1 MGMNNEKKHKVVI
14 IGGGFA
20 GISCA
25 RELAKKA
32 PSFVE
37 IILISNKSYFEY
49 YPALY
54 RVVTCSSPIEVC
66 VPLEDVLPKRV
77 EIMKDSV
84 SGISPEKKEVYGASG
99 SVYHYDN
106 LVFALGSEANYFG
119 IEGVEQL
126 AFSFKSTND
135 ALKIK
140 NHIYGLFEEH
150 AHPSDEERVS
160 HYHVVIVGA
169 GPSGVE
175 IAGDIVSF
183 MKRIARKMKVDP
195 SLVTVDLIE
204 GAGKVL
210 PVLPDDVSA
219 RVLKKLQ
226 SMGVNIFLNRTLM
239 KEDVEQVYM
248 KDMSMKAKTVIWTA
262 GTKIHSLASG
272 LSGVTLS
279 PRKRVIVDQYLKVPE
294 HRDIFIVGD
303 CAQTQF
309 TGLAQTAMYDGKY
322 AANVINAS
330 MRDKEYK
337 EYKPQSVGYAI
348 PIGDDWAVFSMGKV
362 KLYGKFAYFMRHV
375 IDFKFF
381 VEILP
386 MRKVIGLWIDGRK
399 YRKENNLK
407 EYKG

>member
-1 MGMNNEKKHKVVI
+1 MNSDKKHKIVI

-20 GISCA
+20 GVSCA

-32 PSFVE
+32 PLFAE

-54 RVVTCSSPIEVC
+54 RVVTCASPIEVC
-66 VPLEDVLPKRV
+66 VPLEDVLPERV
-77 EIMKDSV
+77 KIMKDIV
-84 SGISPEKKEVYGASG
+84 TKIVPENKEVHGQDG
-99 SVYHYDN
+99 IVYHYDN

-150 AHPSDEERVS
+150 MHPSEEERVS

-175 IAGDIVSF
+175 IAGDVVSF

-210 PVLPDDVSA
+210 PSLPADVSA
-219 RVLKKLQ
+219 KVLKKLQ

-239 KEDVEQVYM
+239 KEDVEQVYL

-262 GTKIHSLASG
+262 GTKINALAST
-272 LSGVTLS
+272 LSGVELS
-279 PRKRVIVDQYLKVPE
+279 PRKRVVVDEYLRVPA
-294 HRDIFIVGD
+294 HREIFVVGD
-303 CAQTQF
+303 CAQTQY
-309 TGLAQTAMYDGKY
+309 TGLAQTAMFDGAY
-322 AANVINAS
+322 VAHVISNS
-330 MRDKEYK
+330 LRNKSYK
-337 EYKPQSVGYAI
+337 EYKAQSVGYAI
-348 PIGDDWAVFSMGKV
+348 PIGDNWAVFSMGKF
-362 KLYGKFAYFMRHV
+362 KLYGRFAYMMRHV
-375 IDFKFF
+375 IDFHFF
-381 VEILP
+381 AGWMP
-386 MRKVIGLWIDGRK
+386 FTKVIGLWIDGRK

-407 EYKG
+407 EYAQ